1 MKFRRPLKITSRTS
15 SITNSFVQA
24 IIPTL
29 KPTTAELEEA
39 LAVLDM
45 ALGNTS
51 CVYCGVGATDWDHL
65 RPLVKGKRPTGFLN
79 EARNLV
85 PCCGP
90 CNQSK
95 SGAYWKDWMEGQA
108 SGSPKTR
115 GVVDVDDRIARL
127 SKFEEWGNLTP
138 FPIQDVV
145 GPEKW
150 EEYWNA
156 CQEIENKMKAA
167 QLLADEIQK
176 VVETQFTAR
185 KASVPTNA
193 GNASFP

>member
-24 IIPTL
+24 IIPTV

-39 LAVLDM
+39 LAILDM
-45 ALGNTS
+45 KLGQTS
-51 CVYCGVGATDWDHL
+51 CVYCGVNATDWDHL
-65 RPLVKGKRPTGFLN
+65 RPLVKGKRPSGFLN

-108 SGSPKTR
+108 PGAPKTK
-115 GVVDVDDRIARL
+115 GVVDVDKRIARL
-127 SKFEEWGNLTP
+127 TRFEKWGNLKP
-138 FPIQDVV
+138 FRIEDVV
-145 GPEKW
+145 GQEKW
-150 EEYWNA
+150 AQYWNA
-156 CQEIENKMKAA
+156 CQEIENQMKAA

-176 VVETQFTAR
+176 IVEGQFAAE
-185 KASVPTNA
+185 KALIIVSA
-193 GNASFP
+193 